1 MIFNS
6 TSPVI
11 KKKLAE
17 ETQARSEEDERLAGL
32 IKDAKDDSITDLSVS
47 GTTITYTKGD
57 GTTGTITTQDTN
69 DDANVKQTNATGST
83 EYPILLKNGTGTGEI
98 TSGVLFDDGVT
109 IQPSTGTIT
118 ASKFKGDLEGNANT
132 ATKATTA
139 DSATSAT
146 KATQDASGNV
156 ITATYETKANAITG
170 LSVSGTTITY
180 IKGNGTSDTITTQDT
195 TYSNATQTVAGL
207 MSADDKN
214 KLDLIHDEATKV
226 TVDASL
232 SATGTNPVQGKAI
245 YDALDGKSDKGH
257 NHDDRYYTETEINT
271 LLNNYALKTDLSAAV
286 EWKGTVAKVS
296 ALPSGAKTGDMWH
309 VTEKSA
315 EYVWNGSAW
324 EEVGSIVDLSNYN
337 TKGEIDNRLK
347 DYYTKTESDARF
359 APLSGYNTLSGTV
372 ATLGTTVGNKVDKV
386 SGKGLSTNDFTNEL
400 KTKLENIDFE
410 ANKTEVDKALSST
423 SENPVQNKVVK
434 AALDTKAN
442 ASDLI
447 LSKTTVTLSSTKWS
461 SKSQSVTISDM
472 TADILVFVEPVDAS
486 EEVWFDCGLRAS
498 TQALNTLT
506 FACETVPTSD
516 ISVKVA
522 FLDF

>member
-17 ETQARSEEDERLAGL
+17 ETQARSEEDERLEGL

-69 DDANVKQTNATGST
+69 EDANVKQTNATGST
-83 EYPILLKNGTGTGEI
+83 AYPILLKNGTGTGEI

-109 IQPSTGTIT
+109 IQPSTGTIA

-139 DSATSAT
+139 DSADSAT
-146 KATQDASGNV
+146 KASQDANGNV
-156 ITATYETKANAITG
+156 ITTTYETKANAIVG
-170 LSVSGTTITY
+170 LSASGTTVTY
-180 IKGNGTSDTITTQDT
+180 TKGDGSSGTISTQDT
-195 TYSNATQTVAGL
+195 TYSNATQDVAGL
-207 MSADDKN
+207 MSADDKE
-214 KLDLIHDEATKV
+214 KLDKIAPEATKV

-324 EEVGSIVDLSNYN
+324 EEVGSIVDLSGYY
-337 TKGEIDNRLK
+337 TSDEVDDRLK
-347 DYYTKTESDARF
+347 NYYTKTESDARF

-372 ATLGTTVGNKVDKV
+372 TTLGTTVGNKVDKV
-386 SGKGLSTNDFTNEL
+386 SGKGLSTNDFSNDYKE
-400 KTKLENIDFE
+400 KLDSID
-410 ANKTEVDKALSST
+410 AGAKLITVDSALSTSST
-423 SENPVQNKVVK
+423 NPVQNKVVK

-442 ASDLI
+442 ASDLV
-447 LSKTTVTLSSTKWS
+447 LSKTTVTLSATKWS
-461 SKSQSVTISDM
+461 SKSQSVTITGM

-486 EEVWFDCGLRAS
+486 EEAWFDCGLRAS

>member
-139 DSATSAT
+139 DSAASAT
-146 KATQDASGNV
+146 KALQDANGDP
-156 ITATYETKANAITG
+156 IIDTYALKANAITG

-180 IKGNGTSDTITTQDT
+180 TKGDNVTGTITTQDT
-195 TYSNATQTVAGL
+195 TYSNATPTVAGL
-207 MSADDKN
+207 MSAADKQ
-214 KLDLIHDEATKV
+214 KLDTV
-226 TVDASL
+226 TEGAKPITIETSVLEHSE
-232 SATGTNPVQGKAI
+232 NPVQSKAI
-245 YDALDGKSDKGH
+245 FNELKNKSDVGH
-257 NHDDRYYTETEINT
+257 IHDDRYYTETEIDSM
-271 LLNNYALKTDLSAAV
+271 LAEYALKEDMASAV

-296 ALPSGAKTGDMWH
+296 ALPTGAEKGDMWH
-309 VTEKSA
+309 VEEKSA

-324 EEVGSIVDLSNYN
+324 EEVGSIVDLSNY
-337 TKGEIDNRLK
+337 
-347 DYYTKTESDARF
+347 YTKIEVDEKLKSYYKKDECDEKF
-359 APLSGYNTLSGTV
+359 ATNEAHNALSGTV
-372 ATLGTTVGNKVDKV
+372 TALSGTVSKKVDQV
-386 SGKGLSTNDFTNEL
+386 SGMGLSTNDFTNEL
-400 KTKLENIDFE
+400 KTKLEKIDFE

-442 ASDLI
+442 SADLI

-461 SKSQSVTISDM
+461 SKSQSVTITGM
-472 TADILVFVEPVDAS
+472 TADILVFVEPVDSS
-486 EEVWFDCGLRAS
+486 EEIWFDCGLRAS
-498 TQALNTLT
+498 SQALNTLT